1 MGLCVDAAR
10 GMPGRPRHN
19 FLDSK
24 MINGFPLSLLCC
36 NLGSENIPMRLT
48 HKLFGLAVALLVL
61 TTSAFSQAKLVEK
74 VTKKGS
80 ELVIPYEKYV
90 LPNGLTLIVH
100 EDHSDP
106 VVHADVTYHVG
117 SAREEIGKSGFA
129 HFFEHMMFE
138 GSENAPEGLHDDI
151 TIRNGGTNNGSTN
164 RDRTNYYETFPG
176 NVLEQVLWLEA
187 DRMGFLL
194 DAVTQQKFE
203 VQRAT
208 VKNERGQSYDNRP
221 YGLVFENLSK
231 NLYPYGHPYSW
242 MTIGYLEDLDRSN
255 VNDLKN
261 FFLRWYGPNNAVLT
275 VGGDVRPAEVVKLV
289 EKYFGT
295 IPRGPEVKNMSA
307 SPISLAQNRYVSY
320 TDNYAKVPLLAVV
333 YPTVP
338 NYHKDMTALAC
349 LAQVLGQGRNS
360 VLYQQLVKKQLA
372 LQASGFSSLSELA
385 GEFIFQLMP
394 MPGKTLADMEQL
406 FRASLDSF
414 EKRGVTDEDV
424 AKFKGGMESSLING
438 LQSVSGKVSQ
448 LAAFETFS
456 GNPNKIADLLKM
468 YTSLTKEDVMRAY
481 NTYIK
486 DKGAVVLSVMPK
498 GQEQLIAAAN
508 NYTIDSSNY
517 KAPDY
522 GYAGLTYAKL
532 GDTFDRKKV
541 PALGTVPTVSVPRF
555 WRKDLPN
562 GAKLIAAQ
570 NTEVPLVTFTLTI
583 PGGHLASAGNLG
595 RVGLASFF
603 ADMMTEDTKKRTAE
617 QIAVELQ
624 KLGSSISIASDVDG
638 VTYRMQSLK
647 KNFGPTMAI
656 LEERL
661 LQPKFT
667 EESFSRL
674 KKQALE
680 SFKIRKSQPAAIA
693 DVVFAKLNYGPN
705 HILGVPQE
713 GTEETVS
720 RLTLQ
725 DIQDYYNNYMT
736 SQDARVVV
744 VGDITQAELLP
755 RLAFLD
761 KLPKKKITLPKIEAT
776 PVVDKTK
783 VYLVDVPKA
792 AQSEFRVGYATGLK
806 YNATGDFYKASVVNY
821 PLGGSFLSRLNQ
833 NLRETKGWT
842 YGARSS
848 FSGDQ
853 YSGDFEFSSGIK
865 ASVTDSALAEVMRE
879 LTDYA
884 KNGPKTEEVEFV
896 KSAIAQRD
904 ALRYETGMQKA
915 AFISA
920 IQEHN
925 LPANYVEQQVNILKG
940 MTREQMQAI
949 TARYLRPEKI
959 NILLVGDKASIEEG
973 VKKLGYEIVEL
984 DTNGGPVN
992 KKVF

>member
-1 MGLCVDAAR
+1 MT
-10 GMPGRPRHN
+10 
-19 FLDSK
+19 FKSK
-24 MINGFPLSLLCC
+24 VL
-36 NLGSENIPMRLT
+36 
-48 HKLFGLAVALLVL
+48 GLATAMLVL
-61 TTSAFSQAKLVEK
+61 AGTAFSQAKLVEK
-74 VTKKGS
+74 VTKKGT

-106 VVHADVTYHVG
+106 VVHVDVTYHVG

-151 TIRNGGTNNGSTN
+151 TIRNGGNNNGSTN
-164 RDRTNYYETFPG
+164 RDRTNYYETFPS

-242 MTIGYLEDLDRSN
+242 MTIGYLEDLDRSD

-275 VGGDVRPAEVVKLV
+275 VGGDVKPAEVVKLA
-289 EKYFGT
+289 EKYFGS
-295 IPRGPEVKNMSA
+295 IPSGPGVQNMA
-307 SPISLAQNRYVSY
+307 SSMISLKDNRYVSY
-320 TDNYAKVPLLAVV
+320 TDNYAKVPMLAVV

-338 NYHKDMTALAC
+338 NYHKDMAALAC

-385 GEFIFQLMP
+385 GEFTFQLMP
-394 MPGKTLADMEQL
+394 MPGKTLADVEKL

-448 LAAFETFS
+448 LAAFQTFA

-468 YTSLTKEDVMRAY
+468 YTSLTREDVMRAY

-486 DKGAVVLSVMPK
+486 GKGAVVLSVVPK
-498 GQEQLIAAAN
+498 GQEQLVAAAN
-508 NYTIDSSNY
+508 NFKIDSSNY

-522 GYAGLTYAKL
+522 GYAGLKYTKK
-532 GDTFDRKKV
+532 GDAFDRSKV
-541 PALGTVPTVSVPRF
+541 PALGTVPTVSVPKF
-555 WRKDLPN
+555 WRKSLAN
-562 GAKLIAAQ
+562 GAQLIGAQ
-570 NTEVPLVTFTLTI
+570 NTEVPTVTFTLSI
-583 PGGHLASAGNLG
+583 PGGHLASAGDLSKA
-595 RVGLASFF
+595 GLASFF
-603 ADMMTEDTKKRTAE
+603 DDMMNEDTKNFTAE
-617 QIAVELQ
+617 AIAVQLQ
-624 KLGSSISIASDVDG
+624 KLGSSITISSDVDG
-638 VTYRMQSLK
+638 VTYRVQALK

-656 LEERL
+656 LQDRL
-661 LQPKFT
+661 LNPRFT
-667 EESFSRL
+667 EDAFNRL
-674 KKQALE
+674 KTQALE
-680 SFKIRKSQPAAIA
+680 SFKIQKSQPAAIA
-693 DVVFAKLNYGPN
+693 DAVFAKLNYGPN
-705 HILGVPQE
+705 HILGLPQD
-713 GTEETVS
+713 GTEETVKNI
-720 RLTLQ
+720 TLQ
-725 DIQDYYNNYMT
+725 DIQNYYNNYMT
-736 SQDARVVV
+736 TVDAKVVV

-755 RLAFLD
+755 KLAFLD
-761 KLPKKKITLPKIEAT
+761 KLPKKKINLAKVDAT
-776 PVVDKTK
+776 PAVDKTK

-806 YNATGDFYKASVVNY
+806 YDAAGDYYKASVVNY

-848 FSGDQ
+848 FTGDQ

-884 KNGPKTEEVEFV
+884 QNGPKAEEVEFV

-904 ALRYETGMQKA
+904 ALRYETGAQKA
-915 AFISA
+915 AFIST
-920 IQEHN
+920 ILEYN
-925 LPANYVEQQVNILKG
+925 LPANFVDQQAQILRN
-940 MTREQMQAI
+940 MTGEQMKAL
-949 TARYLRPEKI
+949 TSRYLRPEKI

-984 DTNGGPVN
+984 DANGN
-992 KKVF
+992 KVEKKTM